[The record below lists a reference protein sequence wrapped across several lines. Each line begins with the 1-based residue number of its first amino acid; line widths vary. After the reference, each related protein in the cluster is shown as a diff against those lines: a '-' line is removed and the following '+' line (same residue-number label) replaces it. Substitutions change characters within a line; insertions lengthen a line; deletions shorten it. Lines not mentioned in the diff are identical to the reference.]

1 MPCNW
6 DDYYTWEDNDS
17 ELVGALV
24 GGPDQNDQYND
35 ARDDY
40 VSNEVATDYNAGFQ
54 TALAGY
60 HGCYYQNGRLLLI
73 KQACRG
79 GGWGPE
85 PPQAGH
91 ILKLE
96 A

>member
-1 MPCNW
+1 MYGSKRAFFIFVLYRSCNPDHSVPCNW
-6 DDYYTWEDNDS
+6 GDYNSADDNDS

-54 TALAGY
+54 TALAGE
-60 HGCYYQNGRLLLI
+60 HGSVLRKI
-73 KQACRG
+73 
-79 GGWGPE
+79 
-85 PPQAGH
+85 
-91 ILKLE
+91 
-96 A
+96 

>member
-6 DDYYTWEDNDS
+6 DDFYTGDDNDS

-24 GGPDQNDQYND
+24 GGPDQHDQYND

-54 TALAGY
+54 TALAGTLSFL
-60 HGCYYQNGRLLLI
+60 CFSVANQNSATYITITKGNTLLCSF
-73 KQACRG
+73 QV
-79 GGWGPE
+79 
-85 PPQAGH
+85 
-91 ILKLE
+91 
-96 A
+96 